1 MTIYNMPIWLR
12 NATYNFIVE
21 SVKTENDANN
31 KAINQSTGNK
41 TKLDMANPTA
51 AKNQLPQ
58 QYIKASKK

>member
-12 NATYNFIVE
+12 NATYNFIIE